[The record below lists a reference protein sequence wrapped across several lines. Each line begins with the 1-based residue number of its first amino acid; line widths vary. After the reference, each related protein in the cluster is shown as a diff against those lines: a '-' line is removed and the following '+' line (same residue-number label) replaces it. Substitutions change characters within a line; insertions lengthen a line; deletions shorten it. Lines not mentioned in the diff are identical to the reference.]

1 LGIGPNPQS
10 PIPNPQ
16 SPIPNPQFI
25 SGKNKLKLFLK
36 NINLI
41 FENINYLNKKMENK
55 KYNTININVIT
66 LGESGVGKTSIIKRY
81 VYGTFE
87 EETIS
92 TIGLNFGYK
101 VITLS
106 DNNKIKLKLVDTAG
120 QERYRALNKNYFK
133 NGEAVLYVFS
143 FDKIGSFDKIKEWKQ
158 MFSENQ
164 TGEGIPSFLIRNKCD
179 LDEND
184 GRDSDKI
191 HESNLEIIDDDTINK
206 FVEEN
211 NFSKY
216 VISSAKDDKNI
227 KNIFQEISEIW
238 YKSNKNIKKKQ
249 TTKVLQNTNK
259 KEKEYQKK
267 SRRCFLCK
275 GDV

>member
-1 LGIGPNPQS
+1 MDGTKEIGDES
-10 PIPNPQ
+10 DKI
-16 SPIPNPQFI
+16 
-25 SGKNKLKLFLK
+25 
-36 NINLI
+36 
-41 FENINYLNKKMENK
+41 
-55 KYNTININVIT
+55 INIIT

-101 VITLS
+101 IITLS

-184 GRDSDKI
+184 GLDSDKI
-191 HESNLEIIDDDTINK
+191 HERDLEIIDDDTINK

-238 YKSNKNIKKKQ
+238 YKNNKGLKKKQ
-249 TTKVLQNTNK
+249 TTKVLQNTDEKEK
-259 KEKEYQKK
+259 KEKKK
-267 SRRCFLCK
+267 RRKCFLCK
-275 GDV
+275 EDL